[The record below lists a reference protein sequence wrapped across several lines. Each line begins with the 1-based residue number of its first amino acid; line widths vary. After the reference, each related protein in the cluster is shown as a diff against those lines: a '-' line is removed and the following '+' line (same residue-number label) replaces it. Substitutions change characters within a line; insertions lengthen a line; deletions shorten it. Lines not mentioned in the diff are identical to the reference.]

1 MRNQRNTVFSESRIF
16 YALLFEILCLLS
28 WCYQALHEL
37 DREKLLEYVILWL
50 NVFLHFN
57 HDRIHISHRTNFAIV
72 LMICIYLK
80 ALGFA
85 LVKIKTD
92 MVHFIK
98 LYPIL
103 HNICRR
109 LKRLKIFC
117 YLFLWTHI
125 QFFQFSLINRI
136 SKHQQRVVAFWC
148 KLMCDRE

>member
-1 MRNQRNTVFSESRIF
+1 MRKQRNIGFSESRIF
-16 YALLFEILCLLS
+16 YALLFAILCFLS
-28 WCYQALHEL
+28 WCYQALYEL

-50 NVFLHFN
+50 NMFLNFN
-57 HDRIHISHRTNFAIV
+57 RDIIYTRYRITIV

-109 LKRLKIFC
+109 LKPLKIFC